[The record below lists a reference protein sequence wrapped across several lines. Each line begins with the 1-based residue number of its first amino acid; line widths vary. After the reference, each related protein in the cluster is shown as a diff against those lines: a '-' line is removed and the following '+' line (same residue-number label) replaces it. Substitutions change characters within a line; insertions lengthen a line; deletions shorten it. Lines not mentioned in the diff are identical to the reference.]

1 MYLNIYSIFIRLS
14 YIFISYSNKQKT
26 LLSPRKGIVQKLKT
40 LTITR
45 AINWKF
51 HMLPVGTEIDIIQFG
66 AILQC
71 VVKLNMYIFFDTEI
85 VL

>member
-1 MYLNIYSIFIRLS
+1 MYLDIYSIFIRLS
-14 YIFISYSNKQKT
+14 YIFIIYSDKQKT
-26 LLSPRKGIVQKLKT
+26 LLAPRKGIVQKFKT

-51 HMLPVGTEIDIIQFG
+51 HIQPVGTEIDITQFG
-66 AILQC
+66 AILQF
-71 VVKLNMYIFFDTEI
+71 VVKLDMYIFFDPEI